1 MADSKQCLEISLQSS
16 PSQIK
21 ASDGRQVPFTRAILT
36 IRNVCGQTV
45 SIALHVTLGQEGGT
59 VQDVTAALSASM
71 PSSIPPNG
79 LASWDV
85 YDLVLPA
92 HQGTASKIHMF
103 GYRAVLNWRFDVAA
117 RATYSIAGASE
128 SMNTST
134 SRWSLKWTI
143 VNPTSGS
150 VGLSIE
156 EIKA

>member
-1 MADSKQCLEISLQSS
+1 MTDSKQCIEISLQSS

-21 ASDGRQVPFTRAILT
+21 ASDGRQIPFTRAILT
-36 IRNVCGQTV
+36 IRNVCGQAV
-45 SIALHVTLGQEGGT
+45 SIAPHVTLGQENGT
-59 VQDVTAALSASM
+59 VQDVTEALAAST
-71 PSSIPPNG
+71 PSSIPPNSA
-79 LASWDV
+79 ASCDV
-85 YDLVLPA
+85 YDLLLPA

-128 SMNTST
+128 SMNTPT
-134 SRWSLKWTI
+134 LRWSLKWTI

-156 EIKA
+156 A